1 MREELRFDKQFLEEL
16 LDAKFL
22 CASLH
27 VKSINCCHDI
37 TPGEW
42 KTSQKVVQMCQDMYV
57 KYFIPVI

>member
-22 CASLH
+22 CASFH
-27 VKSINCCHDI
+27 VKFINCCHDI

-42 KTSQKVVQMCQDMYV
+42 KTSQKVAQMYQDMYV